1 MSVTN
6 TTHTVCKTAEG
17 SRVKPCPR
25 QRACKY
31 RCKVIRCK
39 GAGQKTAECD
49 AYLNGGQKP
58 RGRFDH
64 VQHESGAFIAILS
77 LFTDFVFIEGYHRRF
92 GGGEERID
100 QDQQK
105 LKQKLTAYGVV
116 QENTSLRNCG
126 TPHNTAL

>member
-17 SRVKPCPR
+17 SRVKP
-25 QRACKY
+25 AL
-31 RCKVIRCK
+31 V
-39 GAGQKTAECD
+39 AECD

>member
-1 MSVTN
+1 MQN
-6 TTHTVCKTAEG
+6 RGRKQGKA
-17 SRVKPCPR
+17 RAR
-25 QRACKY
+25 QRSRKHRSEAV
-31 RCKVIRCK
+31 RRK
-39 GAGQKTAECD
+39 GAGQKTAERD
-49 AYLNGGQKP
+49 AYLNGRQKP
-58 RGRFDH
+58 CGRFNH